1 VFFPLLPPHTNAST
15 QDQQGK
21 ITLPPSRY
29 EFTTVYSHPSAKADI
44 VLVHGLN
51 GDPLKTWTSREN
63 GVYWPT
69 DLLPAALKDQHANIL
84 VYGYNAD
91 VYSSRKTPSRSPS
104 DNFIH
109 QHAQSLIT
117 SLTHHRK
124 ADGTE
129 RNPIIWVA
137 HSLGGILVKRALL
150 YSNDVRAHHQEGFRG
165 VFVSTYGII
174 FLGTPHNGSDV
185 AIWGRV
191 LQAMSEVAIPR
202 KLFETQSVLL
212 KALKKDN
219 ETLREINGHFLDVYQ
234 RWRVQMVHECHTSDV
249 RGSKILVVGAASA
262 GPQLPG
268 VTYYGIEKDHSG
280 MCKFEGENAPGWK
293 NVSTT
298 IRQWVADGVNLIPPR
313 WLLEEK
319 DRQLRASL
327 ENFERARPYV
337 SLSSEYYLICC
348 TDDSYR
354 RVCWLRVRISR
365 QLVGCHRFRLSMAVF
380 VGGSCL
386 TLISLEIR

>member
-1 VFFPLLPPHTNAST
+1 MFYPVFSVVDKRRGR
-15 QDQQGK
+15 DQLEGK

-29 EFTTVYSHPSAKADI
+29 EFTTVYAHPLAKADI

-63 GVYWPT
+63 GVYWPV

-91 VYSSRKTPSRSPS
+91 VYSSRKTPNRSPS

-150 YSNDVRAHHQEGFRG
+150 YSNDVRAHHQEDFRS

-174 FLGTPHNGSDV
+174 FLGTPHNGSDI

-219 ETLREINGHFLDVYQ
+219 EGLQEINSHFLDVYQ
-234 RWRVQMVHECHTSDV
+234 RFRIQMVHEGHTSDV
-249 RGSKILVVGAASA
+249 KGSKILVVDAASA

-280 MCKFEGENAPGWK
+280 MCKFEGENAPGWR

-298 IRQWVADGVNLIPPR
+298 LRQWVADGVNLIPPR

-327 ENFERARPYV
+327 ENFERARTYV
-337 SLSSEYYLICC
+337 SFLLCPCVHQMY
-348 TDDSYR
+348 
-354 RVCWLRVRISR
+354 
-365 QLVGCHRFRLSMAVF
+365 
-380 VGGSCL
+380 
-386 TLISLEIR
+386 